1 MHKRLIC
8 SLLLCFGLASPLF
21 AQDASTM
28 SYAAAATSKFTN
40 MAVLPSCMTLS
51 VQRGDPSKGPSVIL
65 LKCKAGCTVP
75 WHWHT
80 AAEQLMVVSGTGKA
94 QMKDGKPVTV
104 RPGDYMFLP
113 AKHIHTFAAVTAV
126 TMFDLPDGP
135 FDIHYVDASGNE
147 IPPDQAL
154 KSNMPAPSKIVV
166 KPAAGPVETH

>member
-1 MHKRLIC
+1 
-8 SLLLCFGLASPLF
+8 
-21 AQDASTM
+21 M

-65 LKCKAGCTVP
+65 LKFKAGCVVP

-80 AAEQLMVVSGTGKA
+80 AAEQLIVVSGTGRA

-104 RPGDYMFLP
+104 HPGDYMFLP
-113 AKHIHTFAAVTAV
+113 AKHVHTFSAVTAV

-135 FDIHYVDASGNE
+135 FDIHYVDAAGNE

-154 KSNMPAPSKIVV
+154 KSNMPAPSKIMV